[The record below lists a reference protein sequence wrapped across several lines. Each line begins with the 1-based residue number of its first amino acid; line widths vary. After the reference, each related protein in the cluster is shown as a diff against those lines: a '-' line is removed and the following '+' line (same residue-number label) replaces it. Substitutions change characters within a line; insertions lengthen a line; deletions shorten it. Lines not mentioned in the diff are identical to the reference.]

1 MKTLLKTL
9 LLTLIITLLFNC
21 NSDDAKNQQPE
32 GYYLETQI
40 DNTDYTA
47 KPETVLVDY
56 YQDNGQFMT
65 ITATD
70 YDFRQITMIV
80 NLQNYTEGSGTY
92 NQDTVNFVF
101 SIQDSDN
108 GVTNCQWSTLSGMG
122 DAGTLTITEEDDTHV
137 RGTFTFSAGMLFADG
152 CLNTYNSSILITEGK
167 FNAKKT

>member
-9 LLTLIITLLFNC
+9 LLGLVITLLFNC
-21 NSDDAKNQQPE
+21 NSDDTDNQQPE
-32 GYYLETQI
+32 GYYLETKL

-56 YQDNGQFMT
+56 YEDNGQFMT

-92 NQDTVNFVF
+92 DQNTVVFVF
-101 SIQDSDN
+101 SIQDSE
-108 GVTNCQWSTLSGMG
+108 GLTTCQWSSLSGMG
-122 DAGTLTITEEDDTHV
+122 DVGTLTIIEEDNTHV
-137 RGTFTFSAGMLFADG
+137 KGTFTFSAGMLFADG
-152 CLNTYNSSILITEGK
+152 CLNTYNSTVFFTEGK
-167 FNAKKT
+167 FNAKKS